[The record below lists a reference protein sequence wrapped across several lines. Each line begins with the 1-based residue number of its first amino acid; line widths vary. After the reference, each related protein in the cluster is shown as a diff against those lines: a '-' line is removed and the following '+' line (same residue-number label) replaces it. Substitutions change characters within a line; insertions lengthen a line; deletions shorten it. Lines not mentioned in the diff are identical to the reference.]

1 MHALACLPCADE
13 ELESKSKNKLVVNTV
28 GLASWAAALLPDEG
42 PLLNKA
48 YRQEPRAS
56 ADATTEKV

>member
-42 PLLNKA
+42 P
-48 YRQEPRAS
+48 
-56 ADATTEKV
+56 